1 MGSKTLKKYLKERF
15 TSDRVGDF
23 QRIQGVKDKIVK
35 KAAILTLVFL
45 TIALPLYAKESIV
58 FTGIPEVKISE
69 GGVSRV
75 PEKLNKEKAI
85 KFKCT
90 ITKIDDKYYWTSR
103 ENIELIPI
111 SRGAFIT
118 YWAVNAS
125 GYVRVV
131 KPEMRAE
138 VKEIGAMAGD
148 PEGQYDYVEHL
159 LLGLK
164 SVTYYGKS
172 K

>member
-1 MGSKTLKKYLKERF
+1 MKK
-15 TSDRVGDF
+15 
-23 QRIQGVKDKIVK
+23 
-35 KAAILTLVFL
+35 AILTLIFL
-45 TIALPLYAKESIV
+45 TVAAPLFAKELVI
-58 FTGIPEVKISE
+58 FTGIPEIKISE

-75 PEKLNKEKAI
+75 VDANITKDKAI
-85 KFKCT
+85 EFKCI

-103 ENIELIPI
+103 ENVELIPI
-111 SRGAFIT
+111 ASGAFIT
-118 YWAVNAS
+118 YWAVNAT

-131 KPEMRAE
+131 NPEMKKE
-138 VKEIGAMAGD
+138 VAMAGG
-148 PEGQYDYVEHL
+148 PEEKFDYVEHL

>member
-1 MGSKTLKKYLKERF
+1 MKK
-15 TSDRVGDF
+15 
-23 QRIQGVKDKIVK
+23 
-35 KAAILTLVFL
+35 AILTLIFL
-45 TIALPLYAKESIV
+45 TIAAPLFAKEMII
-58 FTGIPEVKISE
+58 FTGVPEIKISE
-69 GGVSRV
+69 GGINRV
-75 PEKLNKEKAI
+75 PENITKDKAV

-103 ENIELIPI
+103 ENVELIPI
-111 SRGAFIT
+111 ASGAFIT
-118 YWAVNAS
+118 YWAVNGS

-131 KPEMRAE
+131 KPEMKEE
-138 VKEIGAMAGD
+138 VKKIGAMAGD
-148 PEGQYDYVEHL
+148 PEEKFDYVEHL

>member
-1 MGSKTLKKYLKERF
+1 MKK
-15 TSDRVGDF
+15 
-23 QRIQGVKDKIVK
+23 
-35 KAAILTLVFL
+35 AILTLILL
-45 TIALPLYAKESIV
+45 TIAAPLFAKEMIIFMGV
-58 FTGIPEVKISE
+58 PEIKISE
-69 GGVSRV
+69 GGINRV
-75 PEKLNKEKAI
+75 PENITKDKAP

-103 ENIELIPI
+103 ENVELIPI
-111 SRGAFIT
+111 ASGAFIT
-118 YWAVNAS
+118 YWTVNGS

-131 KPEMRAE
+131 KPEM
-138 VKEIGAMAGD
+138 KEEIKKIGAIVGD
-148 PEGQYDYVEHL
+148 PEEKFDYVEHM

>member
-1 MGSKTLKKYLKERF
+1 MKKT
-15 TSDRVGDF
+15 
-23 QRIQGVKDKIVK
+23 
-35 KAAILTLVFL
+35 ILTFILL
-45 TIALPLYAKESIV
+45 TITTPVFAKEMIIFAGV
-58 FTGIPEVKISE
+58 PEIKISE
-69 GGVSRV
+69 RGINRV
-75 PEKLNKEKAI
+75 TENITKDKTY

-103 ENIELIPI
+103 ENVELIPI
-111 SRGAFIT
+111 VSVAFIT
-118 YWAVNAS
+118 YWAANGS

-131 KPEMRAE
+131 KTEMKEE
-138 VKEIGAMAGD
+138 VKKIGAMAED
-148 PEGQYDYVEHL
+148 PEEKFDYVEHM